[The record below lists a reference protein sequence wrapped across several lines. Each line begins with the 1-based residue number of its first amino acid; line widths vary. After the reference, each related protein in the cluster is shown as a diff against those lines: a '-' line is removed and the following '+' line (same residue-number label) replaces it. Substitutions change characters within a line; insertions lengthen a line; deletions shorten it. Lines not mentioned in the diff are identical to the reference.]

1 MLLYLLFVG
10 QAVKTPPSH
19 GGNTGSIPVRTALLY
34 NIIAQPGNKRCL
46 QRLFLFG
53 QLLWW
58 KTMRV
63 CIWWYVSAKSDQCW
77 NGTDHVFTVEC
88 TLNGVHTNDQGTTE
102 TLSIISC
109 SAE

>member
-1 MLLYLLFVG
+1 
-10 QAVKTPPSH
+10 
-19 GGNTGSIPVRTALLY
+19 
-34 NIIAQPGNKRCL
+34 
-46 QRLFLFG
+46 
-53 QLLWW
+53 
-58 KTMRV
+58 MRV

-109 SAE
+109 SAK